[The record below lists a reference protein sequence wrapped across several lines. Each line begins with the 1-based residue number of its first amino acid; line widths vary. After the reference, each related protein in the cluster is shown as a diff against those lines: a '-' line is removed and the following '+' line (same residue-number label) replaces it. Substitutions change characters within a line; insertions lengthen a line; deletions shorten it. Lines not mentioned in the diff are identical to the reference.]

1 MLGNM
6 SLKYVDEY
14 FDDPEIIKKVRGKL
28 SLMFQIAELESSRAG
43 KIGMEVGSTRE
54 RIIIALLMNIYGDKD
69 IETEIPIT
77 ESETDVK
84 VLKKPISIKTITGI
98 SGVKVIW
105 TVDPQKVQEFLES
118 YKPTCDLIL
127 AVIKW
132 VRKEAEHPGGLYF
145 IHLETQKEIL
155 KKLGKNRYLKLPK
168 EGTNPRGIEL
178 SKEAL
183 IELMHHKNSKC
194 ITVHWEKERLDYNIY
209 KRWVDEWQK

>member
-1 MLGNM
+1 M

-14 FDDPEIIKKVRGKL
+14 FEDPEIIRKVKDKL

-54 RIIIALLMNIYGDKD
+54 RIIIALLMNIYEKSEIKTD
-69 IETEIPIT
+69 IPIT
-77 ESETDVK
+77 ESETD
-84 VLKKPISIKTITGI
+84 LKILNKPISIKTITGI

-105 TVDPQKVQEFLES
+105 TVDSQKAQEFLKN

-132 VRKEAEHPGGLYF
+132 IRKESEHPGGLYF
-145 IHLETQKEIL
+145 IPLDTQKEIL
-155 KKLGKNRYLKLPK
+155 KKLGKNKYLKLPK
-168 EGTNPRGIEL
+168 EGTNPRGVEI
-178 SKEAL
+178 SRDAL
-183 IELMHHKNSKC
+183 IELMQHKSTKC
-194 ITVHWEKERLDYNIY
+194 ITVHWKKEKFDYNIY